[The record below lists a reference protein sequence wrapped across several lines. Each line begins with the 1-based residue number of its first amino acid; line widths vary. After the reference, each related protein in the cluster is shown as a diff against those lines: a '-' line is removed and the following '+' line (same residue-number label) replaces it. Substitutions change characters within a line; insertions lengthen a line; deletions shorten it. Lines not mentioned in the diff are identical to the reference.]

1 MTSSESLRQMLARF
15 EISLPQGASAL
26 PLREAPP
33 ACVNGIDL
41 LRRLLRESGDAA
53 AR

>member
-15 EISLPQGASAL
+15 EIRSPACPVVAQAV
-26 PLREAPP
+26 PP
-33 ACVNGIDL
+33 ASVNGIDL
-41 LRRLLRESGDAA
+41 LRQLLQESDDAA